1 LGKNILIT
9 DIEDY
14 FVKGCGRCSRFETA
28 DCSVRQWQDGLLLLR
43 RICLEAGLDEVVKW
57 GHPCYIYEGRNI
69 ALMGALRGDFRLSFM
84 NASLLK
90 DSENVLEKPGPNSQH
105 PNMICFDSTEAV
117 AQMEPILVAY
127 LKEAMGYA
135 KAGIEPPKTQAEFE
149 LPSEL
154 IDALDSDPEL
164 AEAFHELTPGR
175 QRSYVINLNS
185 AKKLETRIARIH
197 KFRDKIIA
205 GKGAMER

>member
-1 LGKNILIT
+1 MIT

-14 FVKGCGRCSRFETA
+14 FLKGCGRCDRFGTP
-28 DCSVRQWQDGLLLLR
+28 DCSVRQWADGLLMLR
-43 RICLEAGLDEVVKW
+43 RICLEAGLVEIVKW
-57 GHPCYIYEGRNI
+57 GHPCYMYEGRNI
-69 ALMGALRGDFRLSFM
+69 SLIGAFRGDFRISFM
-84 NASLLK
+84 NAALLK
-90 DSENVLEKPGPNSQH
+90 DSENILEKPGPHSQH
-105 PNMICFDSTEAV
+105 ASTLRFKSADDV
-117 AQMEPILVAY
+117 ADKEPIITAY

-164 AEAFHELTPGR
+164 AEAFHALTPGR

-197 KFRDKIIA
+197 KFRDNIIA